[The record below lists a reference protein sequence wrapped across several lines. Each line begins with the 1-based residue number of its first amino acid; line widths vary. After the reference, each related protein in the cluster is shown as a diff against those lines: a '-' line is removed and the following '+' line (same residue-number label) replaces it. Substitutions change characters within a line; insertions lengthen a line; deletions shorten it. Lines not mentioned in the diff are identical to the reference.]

1 MGEKSKLDILINN
14 YSIKY
19 PLQFEPSD
27 GQDLTGFLSWS
38 KVGKVTWLIE
48 CITPRLRALLA
59 GESFARTVKE
69 LRPHCER
76 ASANNEIFKF
86 PSIFLAHLLVFR
98 LKNVY
103 LLFQTVSTSV
113 ICLEIRFYQLALLV
127 ALWQCG
133 FSKLSRRRIFAQ
145 SWSMLWLVES

>member
-1 MGEKSKLDILINN
+1 MRPHAFLGISSYIAALSHHDLNGFSSYPVYLSIRNLGNFSFMGEKSKLDILINN

-48 CITPRLRALLA
+48 CITPRLGASPA

-76 ASANNEIFKF
+76 ASVNNEIFKLT
-86 PSIFLAHLLVFR
+86 SILLAHLLVF
-98 LKNVY
+98 LIKNVY
-103 LLFQTVSTSV
+103 LLF
-113 ICLEIRFYQLALLV
+113 
-127 ALWQCG
+127 
-133 FSKLSRRRIFAQ
+133 
-145 SWSMLWLVES
+145 